1 MQRQA
6 TNLEKIFA
14 KHEFDKGLITKIHK
28 ELVKIQQHSILPN
41 FKMGERSEQTS
52 HQRRHMSDKHLK
64 DIRHHL

>member
-52 HQRRHMSDKHLK
+52 HQS
-64 DIRHHL
+64 I